1 MLGDR
6 ADGAKGPRA
15 RMQEGRQ
22 GDEGAGGASATVGTV
37 SVSGSSFGSQQVSSI
52 PPTPMGVAFMPP
64 AYHVPQP
71 MQAMPYSSA
80 APTAGAHAPPRRGQ
94 GDKGKKPG
102 SKPGSPY
109 TALTF
114 IADFLWTDI
123 MNHGLCVSARVSM
136 YAC

>member
-1 MLGDR
+1 
-6 ADGAKGPRA
+6 
-15 RMQEGRQ
+15 MQEGRQ